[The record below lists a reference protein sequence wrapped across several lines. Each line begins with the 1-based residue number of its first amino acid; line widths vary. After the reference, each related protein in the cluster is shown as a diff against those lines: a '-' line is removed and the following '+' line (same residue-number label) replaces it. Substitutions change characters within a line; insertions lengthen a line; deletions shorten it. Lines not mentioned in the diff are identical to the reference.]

1 MSAILLSSPE
11 SLCSTEIRML
21 HTWESLGGFGDTD
34 GGVEE
39 LLNLLLLG
47 VEQFLLGDGVVLP
60 GMVQSL

>member
-1 MSAILLSSPE
+1 MSY
-11 SLCSTEIRML
+11 
-21 HTWESLGGFGDTD
+21 TWESLGGFGDVN